1 MNPAQADKRNPG
13 MTMLG
18 VFPQWL
24 QRLQEGDRE
33 AAAEFVNLIEPRLL
47 QSVRARLAHF
57 HLGRVIDP
65 RDICQSVFGT
75 FFSRAASTGFTIGS
89 VEQLR
94 ALLVRMARNR
104 VHDEARRHLAGRRD
118 CRRIVRN
125 VPPEQLSHLEGAEP
139 TPSKIAAG
147 HELLEE
153 IRRLF
158 TEEEHRLL
166 EERSRGRDW
175 ADISLEWGV
184 RPEALRKKLNRAI
197 QRVLRQLHLD
207 DA

>member
-1 MNPAQADKRNPG
+1 MSK
-13 MTMLG
+13 LG
-18 VFPQWL
+18 AFPQWL
-24 QRLQEGDRE
+24 QRLLEGDRK
-33 AAAEFVNLIEPRLL
+33 AAAEFVDLFEPRLL
-47 QSVRARLAHF
+47 RTVRARLARF
-57 HLGRVIDP
+57 HLGRVVDP
-65 RDICQSVFGT
+65 RDISQSVFGA

-89 VEQLR
+89 TEQLQ
-94 ALLVRMARNR
+94 ALLARMARNR

-118 CRRIVRN
+118 FRRNVRN

-139 TPSKIAAG
+139 TPSKVAAG

-158 TEEEHRLL
+158 TEEELALL
-166 EERSRGRDW
+166 DERSCGRDW
-175 ADISLEWGV
+175 AAISLAWGV

-197 QRVLRQLHLD
+197 QRVLRQLQRD